1 MKKII
6 KKIHNTI
13 YENKNKKIKKKI
25 IKKFIIQS
33 MKTKTKKLKNN

>member
-13 YENKNKKIKKKI
+13 YENKNKKLKKI